1 MSGGGSSS
9 GTSTQI
15 NDVPE
20 WARPYAKTALGQASQ
35 LTDITKNPY
44 QAYGGERQ
52 AQFTPLQQQSYQ
64 GAAGMQAGPQAFQ
77 SQVGQYMSPYMKNV
91 VERQQQDATR
101 QAGIAEQAQ
110 KAQAARMGAFGGS
123 GDYLMR
129 GQAASALA
137 RQKGDIQAQGLQNA
151 FGNAT
156 NQYNQGMSQNMAI
169 NQLQNQYGGQQQQQ
183 VQNILSQQNQDF
195 QDQKRYPYQQLEFM
209 SGLMRGTPMGTVSS
223 LYQAPGSMLGQAA
236 GLGTGI
242 YGLSQMGMKFAD
254 GGAVGYADGGSVD
267 HPDNVANIVHSLSD
281 EQLAQAEQ
289 AAQARGD
296 AEQLDAIQKEK
307 AMRASERGGLAG
319 AYNSLPEEQQ
329 MLAGGGM
336 AVAFKNGGDEGEKTS
351 MAGDLLR
358 SITDPIMSGVRATAE
373 YGKLKEERDRVR
385 PGFFEQLT
393 PTERQERV
401 TQAKEFSN
409 QMKQVGG
416 SSESKPADK
425 PADKF
430 VDPYKGLPTRRVDYE
445 DKKPQISPVVKRG
458 ISELA
463 ASRGMSE
470 DDLMDST
477 KKMMAY
483 FDSRSKP
490 EMDKLQAMIDQGA
503 GESKE
508 IKEQALGRALA
519 KYGFDWAAKAS
530 QPGARFLGSA
540 SAAAPSIAESVAE
553 SQRLEQAAKQNQLKL
568 NMSMQQFR
576 IAQSKGDER
585 AAMSWAQQVRQLKQF
600 DQQIDLKRR
609 ELSMQGQTL
618 NMKQNQFNQLLGV
631 KAASAMAQN
640 RQAQA
645 RMAQVGVT
653 ASAKYDE
660 NNRRTKDQLI
670 TQHGPVAGEALYR
683 QGRKNYIN
691 EAMQATSD
699 SVSDNQSSGGSA
711 RNVFDL
717 LED

>member
-1 MSGGGSSS
+1 M
-9 GTSTQI
+9 Q
-15 NDVPE
+15 NVVDVQQRE
-20 WARPYAKTALGQASQ
+20 AQ
-35 LTDITKNPY
+35 
-44 QAYGGERQ
+44 RQ
-52 AQFTPLQQQSYQ
+52 ADIAGTQQQT
-64 GAAGMQAGPQAFQ
+64 QATK
-77 SQVGQYMSPYMKNV
+77 S
-91 VERQQQDATR
+91 
-101 QAGIAEQAQ
+101 
-110 KAQAARMGAFGGS
+110 GAFGG
-123 GDYLMR
+123 GRDAIMR
-129 GQAASALA
+129 AEAARNLA
-137 RQKGDIQAQGLQNA
+137 TQKGDIQAQGLQNA

-242 YGLSQMGMKFAD
+242 YGLSQMGMKLAG

-329 MLAGGGM
+329 QQMLAGGGM
-336 AVAFKNGGDEGEKTS
+336 AVAFKNGGDEGENTYFQDPMGAPSVSEGRAPTAKDFVPDFRQNIYEGEQYS
-351 MAGDLLR
+351 PGLR
-358 SITDPIMSGVRATAE
+358 GMLFGYDVKKRES
-373 YGKLKEERDRVR
+373 KEE
-385 PGFFEQLT
+385 
-393 PTERQERV
+393 
-401 TQAKEFSN
+401 
-409 QMKQVGG
+409 
-416 SSESKPADK
+416 KPKA
-425 PADKF
+425 
-430 VDPYKGLPTRRVDYE
+430 DPYDPKTATRREDYE
-445 DKKPQISPVVKRG
+445 GKKPQISSVVKRG

-470 DDLMDST
+470 DDLMEST

-553 SQRLEQAAKQNQLKL
+553 SQKLERESRQNQLKL

-600 DQQIDLKRR
+600 DQQLDLKRQ
-609 ELSMQGQTL
+609 ELGIHAAGISQKNQ
-618 NMKQNQFNQLLGV
+618 QFNAMMG
-631 KAASAMAQN
+631 ARMASAGAQN
-640 RQAQA
+640 KQAQA
-645 RMAQVGVT
+645 RLAKVGT
-653 ASAKYDE
+653 DAAFKYDE
-660 NNRRTKDQLI
+660 NNRRTKDELI
-670 TQHGPVAGEALYR
+670 SKHGPVAGEALYR

-699 SVSDNQSSGGSA
+699 SMSDSRGSEGSSA

>member
-1 MSGGGSSS
+1 
-9 GTSTQI
+9 
-15 NDVPE
+15 
-20 WARPYAKTALGQASQ
+20 
-35 LTDITKNPY
+35 
-44 QAYGGERQ
+44 
-52 AQFTPLQQQSYQ
+52 LQQQSYQ
-64 GAAGMQAGPQAFQ
+64 GAAAMQAGPQAFQ
-77 SQVGQYMSPYMKNV
+77 SQVGQYMSPYMQQV

-123 GDYLMR
+123 GDYLAR

-137 RQKGDIQAQGLQNA
+137 RQKGDIQAQGLQAA

-183 VQNILSQQNQDF
+183 VQNILSQQQQDF

-223 LYQAPGSMLGQAA
+223 MYQAPGSALGQVA
-236 GLGTGI
+236 GLGMGA

-254 GGAVGYADGGSVD
+254 GGAVGYANGDIVREDVD
-267 HPDNVANIVHSLSD
+267 HPDNVAAIVHDLND
-281 EQLAQAEQ
+281 ADLAKAEI
-289 AAQARGD
+289 AARARGD
-296 AEQLDAIQKEK
+296 VEQLDAIEKEK
-307 AMRASERGGLAG
+307 AMRASERGGMAG
-319 AYNSLPEEQQ
+319 AFNSLPDEQQ
-329 MLAGGGM
+329 QHMLAGGGM
-336 AVAFKNGGDEGEKTS
+336 AVAFKNGGDEGENTYFQDPMGAPSVSEGRAPTAKDFVPDFRQNIYEGEQYS
-351 MAGDLLR
+351 PGLR
-358 SITDPIMSGVRATAE
+358 GMLFGYDVKKRAS
-373 YGKLKEERDRVR
+373 KEEK
-385 PGFFEQLT
+385 PKET
-393 PTERQERV
+393 PY
-401 TQAKEFSN
+401 
-409 QMKQVGG
+409 
-416 SSESKPADK
+416 
-425 PADKF
+425 
-430 VDPYKGLPTRRVDYE
+430 DPKTATLRVDYE

-463 ASRGMSE
+463 TSRGMSE
-470 DDLMDST
+470 DDLMEST

-553 SQRLEQAAKQNQLKL
+553 SQKLEQAAKQNQLKL

-600 DQQIDLKRR
+600 DQQIDLKRQ
-609 ELSMQGQTL
+609 ELGIHAAGISQKNQ
-618 NMKQNQFNQLLGV
+618 QFNAMMG
-631 KAASAMAQN
+631 ARMASAGAQN
-640 RQAQA
+640 KQAQA
-645 RMAQVGVT
+645 RLAKVGT
-653 ASAKYDE
+653 DAAFKYDE
-660 NNRRTKDQLI
+660 SNRRIKDELI
-670 TQHGPVAGEALYR
+670 KQHGPVAGEALYR

-691 EAMQATSD
+691 EAMQSTSD
-699 SVSDNQSSGGSA
+699 SMLDSRGSEGSSA

>member
-77 SQVGQYMSPYMKNV
+77 SQVGQYMSPYMQNV

-101 QAGIAEQAQ
+101 QAGIAGQQ
-110 KAQAARMGAFGGS
+110 QQAQAARMGAFGGS
-123 GDYLMR
+123 GDYLAR

-183 VQNILSQQNQDF
+183 VQNILNQQQQDF

-223 LYQAPGSMLGQAA
+223 LYQAPGSLMGQAA

-242 YGLSQMGMKFAD
+242 YGLSQMGLKMAG

-267 HPDNVANIVHSLSD
+267 HPDNVASIVHTLSD
-281 EQLAQAEQ
+281 LQLAHAEQ
-289 AAQARGD
+289 AAKARGD
-296 AEQLDAIQKEK
+296 VEQLDAIEKEK
-307 AMRASERGGLAG
+307 AMRASERSGMAG
-319 AYNSLPEEQQ
+319 AFNSLPEEQQ
-329 MLAGGGM
+329 QQMMAGGGM
-336 AVAFKNGGDEGEKTS
+336 AVAFKKGGDEGESTYFQDPMGAPS
-351 MAGDLLR
+351 AAEGRAPTASDFLPDFRQNVTEGESYTPGLR
-358 SITDPIMSGVRATAE
+358 GMLFGYDVKKPAP
-373 YGKLKEERDRVR
+373 KEEK
-385 PGFFEQLT
+385 PKET
-393 PTERQERV
+393 PY
-401 TQAKEFSN
+401 
-409 QMKQVGG
+409 
-416 SSESKPADK
+416 
-425 PADKF
+425 
-430 VDPYKGLPTRRVDYE
+430 DPSTATRRE
-445 DKKPQISPVVKRG
+445 NFESKKPQISSTVKRG

-463 ASRGMSE
+463 ASRGLSE
-470 DDLMDST
+470 DDLMEST

-540 SAAAPSIAESVAE
+540 AAASPSIAESVAE
-553 SQRLEQAAKQNQLKL
+553 SQKLEQAAKQNQLKL

-600 DQQIDLKRR
+600 DQQIDLKRK
-609 ELSMQGQTL
+609 ELDIHAAGISQKNQ
-618 NMKQNQFNQLLGV
+618 QFNAMMG
-631 KAASAMAQN
+631 ARMASAGAQN
-640 RQAQA
+640 KQAQA
-645 RMAQVGVT
+645 RLAKVGT
-653 ASAKYDE
+653 DAAFKYDE
-660 NNRRTKDQLI
+660 SNRRTKDELI
-670 TQHGPVAGEALYR
+670 SKHGPVAGEAMYKL
-683 QGRKNYIN
+683 GRKQYIN
-691 EAMQATSD
+691 DAMQSTADSMSD
-699 SVSDNQSSGGSA
+699 TQGSGGGA
-711 RNVFDL
+711 RNYFDL
-717 LED
+717 MGMDE

>member
-15 NDVPE
+15 QDVPE

-77 SQVGQYMSPYMKNV
+77 SQVGQYMSPYMQNV
-91 VERQQQDATR
+91 VDIQQREAQR
-101 QAGIAEQAQ
+101 QAGIAGVQQQAQ
-110 KAQAARMGAFGGS
+110 ATRAGAFGG
-123 GDYLMR
+123 GRDAIMR
-129 GQAASALA
+129 AEAARNLA
-137 RQKGDIQAQGLQNA
+137 TQKGDIQAQGLQNA

-156 NQYNQGMSQNMAI
+156 NQYNQGISQNMAI

-183 VQNILSQQNQDF
+183 VQNILTQQNQDF

-223 LYQAPGSMLGQAA
+223 LYQPPGSALGQVA
-236 GLGTGI
+236 GLGMGA

-254 GGAVGYADGGSVD
+254 GGAVGYASGDIVSEDVD
-267 HPDNVANIVHSLSD
+267 HPDNVASIVHNLND
-281 EQLAQAEQ
+281 ADLAKAEI
-289 AAQARGD
+289 AARARGD
-296 AEQLDAIQKEK
+296 AEQVEAIEKEK
-307 AMRASERGGLAG
+307 AMRASERGGMAG
-319 AYNSLPEEQQ
+319 AFNSLPNAQQQQ

-336 AVAFKNGGDEGEKTS
+336 AVAFKNGGDEGENTYFQDPMGAPSVSEGRAPTAKDFVPDFRQNIYEGEQYS
-351 MAGDLLR
+351 PGLR
-358 SITDPIMSGVRATAE
+358 GMLFGYDVKKREP
-373 YGKLKEERDRVR
+373 KEE
-385 PGFFEQLT
+385 
-393 PTERQERV
+393 
-401 TQAKEFSN
+401 
-409 QMKQVGG
+409 
-416 SSESKPADK
+416 KPKA
-425 PADKF
+425 
-430 VDPYKGLPTRRVDYE
+430 DPYDPKTATRREDYE
-445 DKKPQISPVVKRG
+445 GKKPQISSVVKRG

-470 DDLMDST
+470 DDLMEST

-553 SQRLEQAAKQNQLKL
+553 SQKLERESRQNQLKL

-600 DQQIDLKRR
+600 DQQLDLKRQ
-609 ELSMQGQTL
+609 ELSMQGQSL

-660 NNRRTKDQLI
+660 NNRRTKDELI
-670 TQHGPVAGEALYR
+670 SKHGPVAGEALYR

-699 SVSDNQSSGGSA
+699 SISDNQSSGGSA

>member
-15 NDVPE
+15 QDVPD
-20 WARPYAKTALGQASQ
+20 WAKPYAKTALGQASQ

-44 QAYGGERQ
+44 QSYTGDRT

-64 GAAGMQAGPQAFQ
+64 GAAAMQAGPQAFQ
-77 SQVGQYMSPYMKNV
+77 SQVGQYMSPYMQQV

-123 GDYLMR
+123 GDYLAR

-137 RQKGDIQAQGLQNA
+137 RQKGDIQAQGLQAA

-183 VQNILSQQNQDF
+183 VQNILSQQQQDF

-223 LYQAPGSMLGQAA
+223 MYQAPGSALGQVA
-236 GLGTGI
+236 GLGMGA

-254 GGAVGYADGGSVD
+254 GGAVHYENGGSVD
-267 HPDNVANIVHSLSD
+267 HPDNVAAIVHNLND
-281 EQLAQAEQ
+281 ADLAKAEI
-289 AAQARGD
+289 AARARGD
-296 AEQLDAIQKEK
+296 VEQLDAIEKEK
-307 AMRASERGGLAG
+307 AMRASERGGMAG
-319 AYNSLPEEQQ
+319 AFNSLPDEQQ
-329 MLAGGGM
+329 QHMLAGGGM
-336 AVAFKNGGDEGEKTS
+336 AVAFKNGGDEGENTYFQDPMGAPSVSEGRAPTAKDFVPDFRQNIYEGEQYS
-351 MAGDLLR
+351 PGLR
-358 SITDPIMSGVRATAE
+358 GMLFGYDVKKRTP
-373 YGKLKEERDRVR
+373 KEEK
-385 PGFFEQLT
+385 PKET
-393 PTERQERV
+393 PY
-401 TQAKEFSN
+401 
-409 QMKQVGG
+409 
-416 SSESKPADK
+416 
-425 PADKF
+425 
-430 VDPYKGLPTRRVDYE
+430 DPKTATRRVDYE
-445 DKKPQISPVVKRG
+445 DKKPQISSVVKRG

-553 SQRLEQAAKQNQLKL
+553 SQRLEQTAKQNQLKL

-576 IAQSKGDER
+576 IAQNKGDER

-600 DQQIDLKRR
+600 DQQIDLKRQ
-609 ELSMQGQTL
+609 ELSMQVQTL

>member
-15 NDVPE
+15 NDVPD
-20 WARPYAKTALGQASQ
+20 WAKPYAKTALGQASQ

-44 QAYGGERQ
+44 QAYTGERQ

-77 SQVGQYMSPYMKNV
+77 SQVGQYMSPYMQNV

-101 QAGIAEQAQ
+101 QAGIAGQQ
-110 KAQAARMGAFGGS
+110 QQAQAARMGAFGGS
-123 GDYLMR
+123 GDYLAR

-183 VQNILSQQNQDF
+183 VQNILSQQQQDF

-223 LYQAPGSMLGQAA
+223 LYQAPGSLLGQAA

-242 YGLSQMGMKFAD
+242 YGLSQMGMKMAG
-254 GGAVGYADGGSVD
+254 GGAVGYAGGGGVD
-267 HPDNVANIVHSLSD
+267 DPDNVASIVHTLSD
-281 EQLAQAEQ
+281 LQLAHAEQ
-289 AAQARGD
+289 AAKARGD
-296 AEQLDAIQKEK
+296 VEQLDAIEKEK
-307 AMRASERGGLAG
+307 AMRASERGGMAG
-319 AYNSLPEEQQ
+319 AFNSLPDEQQ
-329 MLAGGGM
+329 QQMMAGGGM
-336 AVAFKNGGDEGEKTS
+336 AVAFKKGGDEGESTYFQDPMGAPS
-351 MAGDLLR
+351 AAEGRAPTASDFLPDFRQNVTEGESYTPGLR
-358 SITDPIMSGVRATAE
+358 GMLFGYDVKKPAP
-373 YGKLKEERDRVR
+373 KEEK
-385 PGFFEQLT
+385 PKET
-393 PTERQERV
+393 PY
-401 TQAKEFSN
+401 
-409 QMKQVGG
+409 
-416 SSESKPADK
+416 
-425 PADKF
+425 
-430 VDPYKGLPTRRVDYE
+430 DPSTATRRE
-445 DKKPQISPVVKRG
+445 NFEGKKPQISSTVKRG

-463 ASRGMSE
+463 ASRGLSE
-470 DDLMDST
+470 DDLMEST

-553 SQRLEQAAKQNQLKL
+553 SQKLEQAAKQNQLKL

-600 DQQIDLKRR
+600 DQQIDLKRK
-609 ELSMQGQTL
+609 ELDIHAAGISQKNQ
-618 NMKQNQFNQLLGV
+618 QFNAMMG
-631 KAASAMAQN
+631 ARMASAGAQN
-640 RQAQA
+640 KQAQA
-645 RMAQVGVT
+645 RLAKVGT
-653 ASAKYDE
+653 DAAFKYDE
-660 NNRRTKDQLI
+660 SNRRTKDELI
-670 TQHGPVAGEALYR
+670 SKHGPVAGEAMYKL
-683 QGRKNYIN
+683 GRKQYIN
-691 EAMQATSD
+691 DAMQSTADSMSD
-699 SVSDNQSSGGSA
+699 SRGSEGSSA

>member
-1 MSGGGSSS
+1 
-9 GTSTQI
+9 
-15 NDVPE
+15 
-20 WARPYAKTALGQASQ
+20 
-35 LTDITKNPY
+35 
-44 QAYGGERQ
+44 
-52 AQFTPLQQQSYQ
+52 
-64 GAAGMQAGPQAFQ
+64 
-77 SQVGQYMSPYMKNV
+77 
-91 VERQQQDATR
+91 
-101 QAGIAEQAQ
+101 
-110 KAQAARMGAFGGS
+110 
-123 GDYLMR
+123 
-129 GQAASALA
+129 
-137 RQKGDIQAQGLQNA
+137 
-151 FGNAT
+151 
-156 NQYNQGMSQNMAI
+156 MSQNMAI

-223 LYQAPGSMLGQAA
+223 LYQPPGSMLGQAA

-242 YGLSQMGMKFAD
+242 YGLSQMGMKLAG

-336 AVAFKNGGDEGEKTS
+336 AVAFKNGGDEGENTYFQDPMGAPSVSEGRAPTAKDFVPDFRQNIYEGEQYS
-351 MAGDLLR
+351 PGLR
-358 SITDPIMSGVRATAE
+358 GMLFGYDVKKRAS
-373 YGKLKEERDRVR
+373 KEEK
-385 PGFFEQLT
+385 PKET
-393 PTERQERV
+393 PY
-401 TQAKEFSN
+401 
-409 QMKQVGG
+409 
-416 SSESKPADK
+416 
-425 PADKF
+425 
-430 VDPYKGLPTRRVDYE
+430 DPKTATLRVDYE

-463 ASRGMSE
+463 TSRGMSE
-470 DDLMDST
+470 DDLMEST

-553 SQRLEQAAKQNQLKL
+553 SQKLEQAAKQNQLKL

-600 DQQIDLKRR
+600 DQQIDLKRQ
-609 ELSMQGQTL
+609 ELGIHAAGISQKNQ
-618 NMKQNQFNQLLGV
+618 QFNAMMG
-631 KAASAMAQN
+631 ARMASAGAQN
-640 RQAQA
+640 KQAQA
-645 RMAQVGVT
+645 RLAKVGT
-653 ASAKYDE
+653 DAAFKYDE
-660 NNRRTKDQLI
+660 SNRRIKDELI
-670 TQHGPVAGEALYR
+670 KQHGPVAGEALYR

-691 EAMQATSD
+691 EAMQSTSD
-699 SVSDNQSSGGSA
+699 SMLDSRGSEGSSA

>member
-35 LTDITKNPY
+35 LTDITQNPY

-77 SQVGQYMSPYMKNV
+77 SQVGQYMSPYMQNV

-101 QAGIAEQAQ
+101 QAGIAGQQ
-110 KAQAARMGAFGGS
+110 QQAQAARMGAFGGS
-123 GDYLMR
+123 GDYLAR

-183 VQNILSQQNQDF
+183 VQNILNQQQQDF

-236 GLGTGI
+236 GIGTGI
-242 YGLSQMGMKFAD
+242 YGLSQMGLKMAG
-254 GGAVGYADGGSVD
+254 GGAVHYENGGSVD
-267 HPDNVANIVHSLSD
+267 NPDNVAAIVHNLND
-281 EQLAQAEQ
+281 ADLAKAEI
-289 AAQARGD
+289 AARARGD
-296 AEQLDAIQKEK
+296 AEQLDAIEKEK
-307 AMRASERGGLAG
+307 AMRASERGGMAG
-319 AYNSLPEEQQ
+319 AFNSLPEEQQ
-329 MLAGGGM
+329 QHMLAGGGM
-336 AVAFKNGGDEGEKTS
+336 AVAFKKGGDEGESTYFQDPMGAPS
-351 MAGDLLR
+351 AAEGRAPTASDFVPDFRQNVTEGESYTPGLR
-358 SITDPIMSGVRATAE
+358 GALFGYDVKKPAP
-373 YGKLKEERDRVR
+373 KEEK
-385 PGFFEQLT
+385 PKET
-393 PTERQERV
+393 PY
-401 TQAKEFSN
+401 
-409 QMKQVGG
+409 
-416 SSESKPADK
+416 
-425 PADKF
+425 
-430 VDPYKGLPTRRVDYE
+430 DPSTATRRE
-445 DKKPQISPVVKRG
+445 DFEGKKPQISSTVKRG

-477 KKMMAY
+477 KKIMAY

-490 EMDKLQAMIDQGA
+490 EMEKLQAMIDQGA

-540 SAAAPSIAESVAE
+540 AAASPAIAESVAE
-553 SQRLEQAAKQNQLKL
+553 SQKLEQAAKQNQLKL

-585 AAMSWAQQVRQLKQF
+585 AALAYAQQVRQLKQF
-600 DQQIDLKRR
+600 DQQIELKRQ
-609 ELSMQGQTL
+609 ELGIHAAGIGQK
-618 NMKQNQFNQLLGV
+618 NEQFKMMMG
-631 KAASAMAQN
+631 ARMASAGAQN
-640 RQAQA
+640 KQAQA
-645 RMAQVGVT
+645 RLAKVGT
-653 ASAKYDE
+653 DAAFKYDE
-660 NNRRTKDQLI
+660 SNRRLKDELI
-670 TQHGPVAGEALYR
+670 SKHGPVAGEAMYKL
-683 QGRKNYIN
+683 GRKQYIN
-691 EAMQATSD
+691 DAMQSTSD
-699 SVSDNQSSGGSA
+699 SMSDTQGSGGGA
-711 RNVFDL
+711 RNYFDL
-717 LED
+717 MGMDE

>member
-15 NDVPE
+15 QDVPD
-20 WARPYAKTALGQASQ
+20 WAKPYAKTALGQASQ

-44 QAYGGERQ
+44 QSYTGDRT

-64 GAAGMQAGPQAFQ
+64 GAAAMQAGPQAFQ
-77 SQVGQYMSPYMKNV
+77 SQVGQYMSPYMQQV

-123 GDYLMR
+123 GDYLAR

-137 RQKGDIQAQGLQNA
+137 RQKGDIQAQGLQAA

-156 NQYNQGMSQNMAI
+156 NQYNQGQSQNMAI

-183 VQNILSQQNQDF
+183 VQNILSQQQQDF

-223 LYQAPGSMLGQAA
+223 MYQAPGSALGQVA
-236 GLGTGI
+236 GLGMGA

-254 GGAVGYADGGSVD
+254 GGAVGYAGGGYADGGSVD
-267 HPDNVANIVHSLSD
+267 HPDNVASIVHTLSD
-281 EQLAQAEQ
+281 LQLAHAEQ
-289 AAQARGD
+289 AAKARGD
-296 AEQLDAIQKEK
+296 VEQLDAIEKEK
-307 AMRASERGGLAG
+307 AMRASERGGMAG
-319 AYNSLPEEQQ
+319 AFNSLPEEQQ
-329 MLAGGGM
+329 EHMLAGGGM
-336 AVAFKNGGDEGEKTS
+336 AVAFKKGGDEGENTYFQDPMGAPS
-351 MAGDLLR
+351 VSEGRAPSAADFVPDFRQNVTEGESYTPGLR
-358 SITDPIMSGVRATAE
+358 GMLFGYDVKKPAP
-373 YGKLKEERDRVR
+373 KEEK
-385 PGFFEQLT
+385 PKET
-393 PTERQERV
+393 PY
-401 TQAKEFSN
+401 
-409 QMKQVGG
+409 
-416 SSESKPADK
+416 
-425 PADKF
+425 
-430 VDPYKGLPTRRVDYE
+430 DPSTATRRSDF
-445 DKKPQISPVVKRG
+445 DGKKQQISPVVKRG

-463 ASRGMSE
+463 ASRGLSE
-470 DDLMDST
+470 DDLMEST

-553 SQRLEQAAKQNQLKL
+553 SQKLEQAAKQNQLKL

-600 DQQIDLKRR
+600 DQQIDLKRQ
-609 ELSMQGQTL
+609 ELGIHAAGISQKNQ
-618 NMKQNQFNQLLGV
+618 QFNAMMG
-631 KAASAMAQN
+631 ARMASAGAQN
-640 RQAQA
+640 KQAQA
-645 RMAQVGVT
+645 RLAKVGT
-653 ASAKYDE
+653 DAAFKYDE
-660 NNRRTKDQLI
+660 SNRRIKDELI
-670 TQHGPVAGEALYR
+670 KQHGPVAGEALYR

-691 EAMQATSD
+691 EAMQSTSD
-699 SVSDNQSSGGSA
+699 SMLDSRGSEGSSA